1 MKKYIAEFIGT
12 FVLVVFACGTAAV
25 SGPKVLNG
33 MFMPAY
39 FATAFAFGLS
49 IVAMAYS
56 IGNVSGCHVNPAVS
70 LGVFLSGRMSGR
82 DFIGYVI
89 AQFLGAIIGAAV
101 LFSLIMQSR
110 MLPRASAAR

>member
-39 FATAFAFGLS
+39 L
-49 IVAMAYS
+49 
-56 IGNVSGCHVNPAVS
+56 
-70 LGVFLSGRMSGR
+70 
-82 DFIGYVI
+82 
-89 AQFLGAIIGAAV
+89 V
-101 LFSLIMQSR
+101 L
-110 MLPRASAAR
+110 